1 MHSKHHIA
9 DLIVMLGHID
19 EKVRDTAKAELVA
32 IGRPVVPQ
40 LIDVLTQEC
49 WYMSAYD
56 GPEAYTH
63 IDGLAIPL
71 YMEQMTN
78 LASEILA
85 DIGESTVPELTAELT
100 RAEREFSEWFYKYLR
115 PEQTDHLITMLTY
128 VKKGE

>member
-9 DLIVMLGHID
+9 DLIVMLGHTD
-19 EKVRDTAKAELVA
+19 ENVWNTAKAELIA
-32 IGRPVVPQ
+32 IGRPAVPQ

-49 WYMSAYD
+49 WYMSGYGA
-56 GPEAYTH
+56 EFYTH
-63 IDGLAIPL
+63 LEESAIPV
-71 YMEQMTN
+71 YMEQMAN

-85 DIGESTVPELTAELT
+85 EIGEATVPELTAELT

-115 PEQTDHLITMLTY
+115 PEQTDRLITMLAY

>member
-19 EKVRDTAKAELVA
+19 ENVRNTAKAELVA
-32 IGRPVVPQ
+32 IGRPAVPQ

-49 WYMSAYD
+49 WYMSGYGA
-56 GPEAYTH
+56 EFYTH
-63 IDGLAIPL
+63 IEESAIPI
-71 YMEQMTN
+71 YMEQMAN

-85 DIGESTVPELTAELT
+85 EIGESTVPALTAELT

-115 PEQTDHLITMLTY
+115 PEQTDRLITMLAY

>member
-19 EKVRDTAKAELVA
+19 ENVRNTAKAELVA
-32 IGRPVVPQ
+32 IGRPAVPQ

-49 WYMSAYD
+49 WYMSGYGA
-56 GPEAYTH
+56 EFYTH
-63 IDGLAIPL
+63 IEESAIPV
-71 YMEQMTN
+71 YMEQMAN

-85 DIGESTVPELTAELT
+85 EIGESTVPALTAELT
-100 RAEREFSEWFYKYLR
+100 KAEREFSEWFYKYLR
-115 PEQTDHLITMLTY
+115 PEQTDRLITMLAY

>member
-19 EKVRDTAKAELVA
+19 ENVRDAAKTELVA
-32 IGRPVVPQ
+32 IGKPAVPQ

-49 WYMSAYD
+49 WYVSGYGA
-56 GPEAYTH
+56 EFYTH
-63 IDGLAIPL
+63 IEESAIPI
-71 YMEQMTN
+71 YMEQMAN
-78 LASEILA
+78 QASEILA
-85 DIGESTVPELTAELT
+85 EIGESTVPELTAELT

-115 PEQTDHLITMLTY
+115 PEQSDRLITMLAY

>member
-9 DLIVMLGHID
+9 DLIVMLGHMD
-19 EKVRDTAKAELVA
+19 ENVQNAAKAELID
-32 IGRPVVPQ
+32 IGSPAVPQ

-49 WYMSAYD
+49 WYVSGYGA
-56 GPEAYTH
+56 EFYTH
-63 IDGLAIPL
+63 IEESAIPV
-71 YMEQMTN
+71 YMEQMAN

-85 DIGESTVPELTAELT
+85 EIGESTVPELTAELT

-115 PEQTDHLITMLTY
+115 PEQTDRLITMLAY

>member
-9 DLIVMLGHID
+9 DLIVMLGHMD
-19 EKVRDTAKAELVA
+19 ENVQNAAKAELIA
-32 IGRPVVPQ
+32 IGKPTIPQ

-49 WYMSAYD
+49 WYVSGYGA
-56 GPEAYTH
+56 EFYTH
-63 IDGLAIPL
+63 IEESAIPV
-71 YMEQMTN
+71 YMEQMAN

-85 DIGESTVPELTAELT
+85 EIGESTVPELTAELT

-115 PEQTDHLITMLTY
+115 PEQTDRLITMLAY

>member
-9 DLIVMLGHID
+9 DLIVMLGHMD
-19 EKVRDTAKAELVA
+19 ENVQNAAKAELIA
-32 IGRPVVPQ
+32 IGRPAVPQ

-49 WYMSAYD
+49 WYVSGYGA
-56 GPEAYTH
+56 EFYTH
-63 IDGLAIPL
+63 IEESAIPV
-71 YMEQMTN
+71 YMEQMAN

-85 DIGESTVPELTAELT
+85 EIGESTVPELTVELT

-115 PEQTDHLITMLTY
+115 PEQTDRLITMLAY

>member
-19 EKVRDTAKAELVA
+19 ENVRNTAKAELVA
-32 IGRPVVPQ
+32 IGRPAVPQ

-49 WYMSAYD
+49 WYMSGYGA
-56 GPEAYTH
+56 EFYTH
-63 IDGLAIPL
+63 IEESAIPV
-71 YMEQMTN
+71 YMEQMAN
-78 LASEILA
+78 QASEILA
-85 DIGESTVPELTAELT
+85 EIGESTVPELTAELT

-115 PEQTDHLITMLTY
+115 PEQTDRLITMLAY

>member
-19 EKVRDTAKAELVA
+19 ENVRDTAKAELIA
-32 IGRPVVPQ
+32 IGKPVIPQ

-49 WYMSAYD
+49 WHISGYGA
-56 GPEAYTH
+56 EFYTH
-63 IDGLAIPL
+63 IEGSAIPV
-71 YMEQMTN
+71 YMEQMAN
-78 LASEILA
+78 NASEILA
-85 DIGESTVPELTAELT
+85 RIGESTVPKLTAELT

-115 PEQTDHLITMLTY
+115 PEQTDRLITMLAY

>member
-19 EKVRDTAKAELVA
+19 ENVRNAAKAALVA
-32 IGRPVVPQ
+32 IGRPAVPP

-49 WYMSAYD
+49 WYMSGYGA
-56 GPEAYTH
+56 EFYTH
-63 IDGLAIPL
+63 IEESAIPV
-71 YMEQMTN
+71 YMEQMAN
-78 LASEILA
+78 QASEILA
-85 DIGESTVPELTAELT
+85 AIGEATVPALTAELT

-115 PEQTDHLITMLTY
+115 PEQTDHLITMLAY

>member
-9 DLIVMLGHID
+9 DLIVMLGHI
-19 EKVRDTAKAELVA
+19 EENARNTAKAELVA
-32 IGRPVVPQ
+32 IGRPAVPQ

-49 WYMSAYD
+49 WYMSGYGA
-56 GPEAYTH
+56 EFYTH
-63 IDGLAIPL
+63 IEESAIPV
-71 YMEQMTN
+71 YMEQMAN

-85 DIGESTVPELTAELT
+85 EIGEATVPELTAELT

-115 PEQTDHLITMLTY
+115 PEQTDHLITMLAY

>member
-19 EKVRDTAKAELVA
+19 ENVRNAAKAELIA
-32 IGRPVVPQ
+32 IGRPAVPQ

-49 WYMSAYD
+49 WYMSGYGA
-56 GPEAYTH
+56 EFYTH
-63 IDGLAIPL
+63 IEESAIPV
-71 YMEQMTN
+71 YMEQMAN

-85 DIGESTVPELTAELT
+85 EIGESTVPELTAELT

-115 PEQTDHLITMLTY
+115 PEQTDRLITMLAY

>member
-9 DLIVMLGHID
+9 DLIVMLGHMD
-19 EKVRDTAKAELVA
+19 ENVQNAAKAELIA
-32 IGRPVVPQ
+32 IGRPAVPQ

-49 WYMSAYD
+49 WYVSGYGA
-56 GPEAYTH
+56 EFYTH
-63 IDGLAIPL
+63 IEESAIPV
-71 YMEQMTN
+71 YMEQMAN

-85 DIGESTVPELTAELT
+85 EIGESTVPELTAELT

-115 PEQTDHLITMLTY
+115 PEQTDRLITMLAY

>member
-19 EKVRDTAKAELVA
+19 ENVRNTAKAELVA
-32 IGRPVVPQ
+32 IGRPAVPQ

-49 WYMSAYD
+49 WYMSGYGA
-56 GPEAYTH
+56 EFYTH
-63 IDGLAIPL
+63 IEESAIPV
-71 YMEQMTN
+71 YMEQMAN

-85 DIGESTVPELTAELT
+85 EIGESTVPELTAELT

-115 PEQTDHLITMLTY
+115 PEQTDRLITMLAY

>member
-9 DLIVMLGHID
+9 DLIVMLGHMD
-19 EKVRDTAKAELVA
+19 ENVQNAAKAELIA
-32 IGRPVVPQ
+32 IGSPAIPQ

-49 WYMSAYD
+49 WYVSGYGA
-56 GPEAYTH
+56 EFYTH
-63 IDGLAIPL
+63 IEESAIPV
-71 YMEQMTN
+71 YMEQMAN

-85 DIGESTVPELTAELT
+85 EIGESTVPELTAELT

-115 PEQTDHLITMLTY
+115 PEQTDRLITMLAY